1 MAQEKT
7 GNLVVQQEKD
17 GANQAAQGIKAPLLS
32 EDWLAVIIGA
42 IVIIGVLLLAPTL
55 TAIEFKLPTYRWADA
70 KELSTKVFAPGNLLL
85 ILEIGLLYY
94 VLATLGIQILGGKI
108 RNFVIGF
115 PVIYLLAIAA
125 LIIAGNATLS
135 KYGLEYV
142 VWSLAFGL
150 IIGNFFQLPDWL
162 KEASRSEFYIK
173 TGLVILGISILFT
186 DIVQA
191 GLPGILQA
199 FIVVIVVWYFAF
211 WLAKRLG
218 VDDEFAAILA
228 TAVSICG
235 VSAAIAAAGAIKGD
249 RKKLSYTT
257 TIVVLVAVPMIIIVP
272 WLIRTFGISEI
283 VGGAWLGGTLDTTAS
298 VTAAGELI
306 GPIAT
311 KAGTIVKFS
320 QNVLI
325 GLAAFF
331 LAIWWTVREN
341 PNSKERPSARVIWER
356 FPKFVL
362 GFIAASLV
370 FSFVLAPETAKSVT
384 AWLNGLRTL
393 WFALA
398 FISIGLEARF
408 ANLIKLDGGRPA
420 IAFIGAQTF
429 NVVFTLIIAYLLF
442 GGILLP
448 IPVIQ

>member
-1 MAQEKT
+1 MT
-7 GNLVVQQEKD
+7 QEKD
-17 GANQAAQGIKAPLLS
+17 VSSQTAQNTKSPFLS
-32 EDWLAVIIGA
+32 EDWLAVLIGA
-42 IVIIGVLLLAPTL
+42 IVIFGVLLLSPTL

-70 KELSTKVFAPGNLLL
+70 TELTTKVFAPANLLL
-85 ILEIGLLYY
+85 ILEVGILFYA
-94 VLATLGIQILGGKI
+94 LATFGIWVLKGNV
-108 RNFVIGF
+108 RNFAIGF
-115 PVIYLLAIAA
+115 PVVYLLAIAA
-125 LIIAGNATLS
+125 LIIAGNSTLS
-135 KYGLEYV
+135 KYGIEYV
-142 VWSLAFGL
+142 IWALLFGL
-150 IIGNFFQLPDWL
+150 LIGNLIELPDWL

-173 TGLVILGISILFT
+173 TGLVILGISVLFT

-211 WLAKRLG
+211 WLARRIG

-257 TIVVLVAVPMIIIVP
+257 TIVVLVAVPMIVLLP
-272 WLIRTFGISEI
+272 WLIRSFGLSEI

-341 PNSKERPSARVIWER
+341 PNSKERPSARVIWDR

-370 FSFVLAPETAKSVT
+370 FSFVLAPETAKAVT
-384 AWLNGLRTL
+384 SWLNGLRTL

-420 IAFIGAQTF
+420 LTFLGAQAF
-429 NVVFTLIIAYLLF
+429 NVVFTLLIAYLLF
-442 GGILLP
+442 GGVLLP
-448 IPVIQ
+448 VPDIQ